1 MRIAIVEDEKENRDL
16 LEKYLA
22 DFGKS
27 NGITFSTYQF
37 ADGLEFLAA
46 YKPVYSLVFMDIK
59 MPNIDGM
66 ETAKRLR
73 AIDDR
78 VGIIFITNLLNYAI
92 KGYELDAFDFVLKPL
107 SYTDFSSRMRKFLKR
122 YSEVKRR
129 ELVLTV
135 NNKKVRIAVDDIC
148 WLEVEGHN
156 ISYHMADGEISVRT
170 SLVNAE
176 RELPPYFKKCNS
188 GILVNLNYVQSLE
201 KDRVCVFGQW
211 LPISRPKRKSFSEDV
226 MNYIINK

>member
-1 MRIAIVEDEKENRDL
+1 M
-16 LEKYLA
+16 
-22 DFGKS
+22 
-27 NGITFSTYQF
+27 
-37 ADGLEFLAA
+37 
-46 YKPVYSLVFMDIK
+46 
-59 MPNIDGM
+59 
-66 ETAKRLR
+66 
-73 AIDDR
+73 
-78 VGIIFITNLLNYAI
+78 
-92 KGYELDAFDFVLKPL
+92 DAFDFVLKPL

-176 RELPPYFKKCNS
+176 RELPPSFKKCNS
-188 GILVNLNYVQSLE
+188 GILVNINYVQ
-201 KDRVCVFGQW
+201 
-211 LPISRPKRKSFSEDV
+211 
-226 MNYIINK
+226 